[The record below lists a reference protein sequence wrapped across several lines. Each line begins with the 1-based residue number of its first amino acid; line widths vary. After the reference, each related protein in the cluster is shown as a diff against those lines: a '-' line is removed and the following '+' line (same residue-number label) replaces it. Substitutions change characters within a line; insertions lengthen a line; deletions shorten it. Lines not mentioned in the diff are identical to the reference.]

1 MGCVVCLRRSM
12 TIALAGFAVA
22 ILGRTATAEQAD
34 KVPMPREVTLRT
46 GDGVEIAAV
55 YYESKLGKEAIPVI
69 LLHEYGGSG
78 ADFKGLAE
86 HLQGE
91 KEPGFAVL
99 VPDLRGHGGSTK
111 VRGGKD

>member
-1 MGCVVCLRRSM
+1 RAGDAMERVLWLRRSM

-22 ILGRTATAEQAD
+22 ILGGTALAQQAD
-34 KVPMPREVTLRT
+34 KVPKPREVTLRT

-55 YYESKLGKEAIPVI
+55 YYESDRGKEAIPVI

-91 KEPGFAVL
+91 KEG
-99 VPDLRGHGGSTK
+99 
-111 VRGGKD
+111 